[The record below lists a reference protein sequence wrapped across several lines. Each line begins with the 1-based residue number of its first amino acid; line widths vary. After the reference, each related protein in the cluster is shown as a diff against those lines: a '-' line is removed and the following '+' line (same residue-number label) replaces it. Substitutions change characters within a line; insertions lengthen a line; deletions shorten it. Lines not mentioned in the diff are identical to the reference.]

1 MTDSRESADAKKL
14 YTSAH
19 TQQYTKKNLR
29 AALKLYRNIIVHHSD
44 TQEAAF
50 SRAQVQQ
57 IVNSAVPKQ
66 ELLDAQMALAEKHL
80 GAP

>member
-1 MTDSRESADAKKL
+1 MTITRESADAKDL

-19 TQQYTKKNLR
+19 TEQYTKKDLR
-29 AALKLYRNIIVHHSD
+29 AALKLYTSIIAHHSD

-50 SRAQVQQ
+50 SRAQVQH

-66 ELLDAQMALAEKHL
+66 ELFDTQVALAEKHL
-80 GAP
+80 GTE